1 MIVDDLTLVNLIGKS
16 SFGEIYLT
24 SKNGESRQ
32 FATMVIDKASV
43 NDTEAKKYI
52 DNELSILKNINHPNI
67 VNLIEVKESEE
78 KLYIVEEYCN
88 GGGLDKFVEKYQAE
102 NKKELPE
109 EVVQYIMRQILN
121 AMEYLSNKEVMHRQI
136 KLDNILIHYE
146 DEDDRK
152 NNNIMKATIK
162 LIDFSFAIILKKGEL
177 TDTILGSPINMSPT
191 LLHKLNNDPEY
202 KDVGYDEK
210 EDIWSLGTICY
221 ELLMGRSAFESD
233 DMDELYK
240 KINKGDYYV
249 PITFSKETVSFLND
263 MLQYDSNKRLS
274 FNELNNHKF
283 LKNNINDFKKI
294 ELNGFKNMECK
305 ENSQILLNTKS
316 NESFWVLLEMD
327 FKKFFEE

>member
-1 MIVDDLTLVNLIGKS
+1 MKVDDLTLINLIGKS
-16 SFGEIYLT
+16 SFGEIYLS
-24 SKNGESRQ
+24 SKNGSSTQ
-32 FATMVIDKASV
+32 YATKVIDKSSIE
-43 NDTEAKKYI
+43 NSEAKKYI
-52 DNELSILKNINHPNI
+52 DNEISILKEINHPNI
-67 VNLIEVKESEE
+67 VNLIEIKNTEE
-78 KLYIVEEYCN
+78 KLYIVQEYCN
-88 GGGLDKFVEKYQAE
+88 GGGLDKFLEKYLAE
-102 NKKELPE
+102 NKKGLPE
-109 EVVQYIMRQILN
+109 EMVQYIMRQILS
-121 AMEYLSNKEVMHRQI
+121 AMEYLSNKEIMHRQI

-146 DEDDRK
+146 DENDRK

-233 DMDELYK
+233 DMDDLYK

-283 LKNNINDFKKI
+283 LKNNINEFTKI
-294 ELNGFKNMECK
+294 ELDGSKNMECK

-316 NESFWVLLEMD
+316 NESFWILLEMD

>member
-1 MIVDDLTLVNLIGKS
+1 MNVDDLTLINLIGKS
-16 SFGEIYLT
+16 SFGEIYLS
-24 SKNGESRQ
+24 SKNGSSTQ
-32 FATMVIDKASV
+32 YATKVIDKSSIE
-43 NDTEAKKYI
+43 NTEAKTYI
-52 DNELSILKNINHPNI
+52 DNEISILKEINHPNI
-67 VNLIEVKESEE
+67 VNLIEIKDTEE
-78 KLYIVEEYCN
+78 KLYIVQEYCN
-88 GGGLDKFVEKYQAE
+88 GGGLDKFLEKYHAE
-102 NKKELPE
+102 NKKGLPE
-109 EVVQYIMRQILN
+109 EMVQYIMRQILS
-121 AMEYLSNKEVMHRQI
+121 AMEYLSSKEIMHRQI
-136 KLDNILIHYE
+136 KLDNILINYE
-146 DEDDRK
+146 DENDRK

-221 ELLMGRSAFESD
+221 ELLMGRSAFESE
-233 DMDELYK
+233 DMDDLYK
-240 KINKGDYYV
+240 KVNKGDYYV
-249 PITFSKETVSFLND
+249 PITFSKETVSFLNG
-263 MLQYDSNKRLS
+263 MLQYYSNKRLS

-283 LKNNINDFKKI
+283 LKKNINEFEKI
-294 ELNGFKNMECK
+294 ELNGFKNMKCK